1 VLTLARSLSHR
12 ELIARRLS
20 GVRLLSPRAT
30 TAADVVRELG
40 AVQAQDFHGAKWA
53 IAQRGCGLTDASI
66 DREFDKGA
74 LIRTHVLR
82 PTWHFVAPEDA
93 RWMLALTGARI
104 ARTMGHYN
112 DVFELDAKVFRRS
125 NDAMAA
131 ALAGGKFLTRTEL
144 SAAIEGAGVPVTSTM
159 KLTRLV
165 MMAELDA
172 VICSGPRRGKQLTYA
187 LFDERVPSTPPLERD
202 EALLTLILRYFST
215 RGPATLHDFAWWS
228 GLTVGDATRGVQMAD
243 KELTR
248 ASCDGVDHWFVD
260 APVRRAPVS
269 AMLLPNYDEY
279 FIGYKDRGAVG
290 HRVGH
295 SKAVIGGDGGVSHVA
310 FLNGELVGRWK
321 RVTQPGNVVV
331 DLTLECRL
339 TAAERARLL
348 AAARRFAAF
357 LGVPVTMTA
366 RQSNALRR

>member
-1 VLTLARSLSHR
+1 VSHR
-12 ELIARRLS
+12 ELVARRLA
-20 GVRLLSPRAT
+20 GVRLLSPGAT
-30 TAADVVRELG
+30 TAAEVVRELG

-53 IAQRGCGLTDASI
+53 IAQRGRGLTDPSI
-66 DREFDKGA
+66 DREFDDGA

-93 RWMLALTGARI
+93 RWMLALTAPRI

-112 DVFELDAKVFRRS
+112 DVFGLDADVFRRS

-131 ALAGGKFLTRTEL
+131 ALAGGKYLTRTEL
-144 SAAIEGAGVPVTSTM
+144 SAAIERAGIPVTSTQ

-165 MMAELDA
+165 MKAELDA

-187 LFDERVPSTPPLERD
+187 LFDERVPSTSQLERD
-202 EALLTLILRYFST
+202 DALLTLIRRYFST

-228 GLTVGDATRGVQMAD
+228 GLTVGDATKGVQIAG

-248 ASCDGVDHWFVD
+248 ATCDGIDHWFVD
-260 APVRRAPVS
+260 APVRRAPAS

-279 FIGYKDRGAVG
+279 FIGYKDRSAVG
-290 HRVGH
+290 RRVGH
-295 SKAVIGGDGGVSHVA
+295 SNAVIGGDGGVSHVA

-321 RVTQPGNVVV
+321 RVTQPKSVLV

-339 TAAERARLL
+339 TTAEHTRLD
-348 AAARRFAAF
+348 AAARRFATF
-357 LGVPVTMTA
+357 LGVPVTVNA
-366 RQSNALRR
+366 RRA